1 MQTFPQP
8 KYTTL
13 RNPKR
18 PTLGGVVAEVAKRVR
33 GSIPMGWQR
42 HVYDV
47 AHELSLEFPGEWQYQ
62 TVIITV
68 PRQSGKS
75 HILGDVHAY
84 RMIAFRDHLAVM
96 TAQTGKDASK
106 RWKQIT
112 DSIATDDPDLF
123 DVKRGNGSQII
134 TYKPTGSSLSPFAPR
149 ASSIHGD
156 SLSLASIDEAWAFS
170 EVQGNDLEG
179 AISPTFLTVPNSQ
192 LWIVSTRGTAN
203 STWLNSLIDKG
214 RKATTDPES
223 RIAFFEW
230 SADEALA
237 DADPYSDE
245 TLAFHPAI
253 GHTQSARKIRDV
265 GAKAS
270 LGEWRRAYL
279 NLPTE
284 QTETAIDMA
293 VWNSLAWNYDPEV
306 IERATPLTP
315 ADYVLAWDTAADG
328 SAATIAAAWL
338 NNDGHPETQV
348 IATAPGTHWLRKA
361 LDDLSKKG
369 YRAILSDDSGSN
381 RTIHTDLA
389 NSAAKGEIIGWKEYG
404 SACQALLDRIRE
416 GTITHDGH
424 NAVAKALYGTSI
436 RRSGNVQV
444 IDVAKSTSPQD
455 ALRAT
460 AIAAWGAMER
470 LATPLVQIF

>member
-1 MQTFPQP
+1 MKFPAP
-8 KYTTL
+8 KYATP
-13 RNPKR
+13 RNHSL
-18 PTLGGVVAEVAKRVR
+18 PTLGGVAAAVATQVR
-33 GSIPMGWQR
+33 GKKPMPWQQ
-42 HVYDV
+42 HVLEV
-47 AHELSLEFPGEWQYQ
+47 SHELSREYPGEYQYQ
-62 TVIITV
+62 TVIVSV

-75 HILGDVHAY
+75 HMLGDIHTH
-84 RMIAFRDHLAVM
+84 RMLAFRNHLAVM

-112 DSIATDDPDLF
+112 DSIATEDPDLF

-149 ASSIHGD
+149 ASAVHGD
-156 SLSLASIDEAWAFS
+156 SLALASIDEAWAFS

-203 STWLNSLIDKG
+203 SAWLNSLIEKG
-214 RKATTDPES
+214 RAAIHDPSS
-223 RIAFFEW
+223 RIAYFEW
-230 SADEALA
+230 SADETLA

-293 VWNSLAWNYDPEV
+293 VWASLAWNYDPEV
-306 IERATPLTP
+306 TERIKPQSP
-315 ADYVLAWDTAADG
+315 ADYVLAWDTASDG

-338 NNDGHPETQV
+338 NNDGHPETQI

-361 LDDLSKKG
+361 LEDLSKKG
-369 YRAILSDDSGSN
+369 YRAIISDDSGSN

-389 NSAAKGEIIGWKEYG
+389 NSPAKGQVIGWKEYG

-416 GTITHDGH
+416 GTITHDAH
-424 NAVAKALYGTSI
+424 SAVSKALYGTSI

-460 AIAAWGAMER
+460 AIAAWAASEN
-470 LATPLVQIF
+470 LATPLMQIF